1 MVELVVLVALLS
13 GVVGVLAGYRDGVR
27 LAESAVPTPG
37 VDPVYEQY
45 KLGLQDYQ
53 NGRYE
58 LARQRLEYVVAL
70 RPDAYPQAWDY
81 LTRSLM
87 ALNATATFTPAPPTL
102 TPTAIPT
109 LTPTRDLSGA
119 QSIFQ
124 RAQMLMSQGDWDGA
138 IVALLA
144 LRDEDLYYRVVEVDD
159 MLYTALRQRGEQ
171 RILSQGDL
179 EGGIYDLSLAEK
191 FGPLDY
197 NATVYRDWA
206 RLYLTALGFW
216 EAYPEQAV
224 YYFGQ
229 VAAAVPGLRD
239 GSGLT
244 AAWRY
249 HWSLIH
255 YGNQLAAEGEWCAAR
270 TQYEQALAY
279 NNNPDVEPT
288 ATYVAYQCAPP
299 TAVPS
304 ATPTITPTPTATPT
318 ITLTATAGPSPTPT
332 LSPTGGAAT
341 LTPTATFT
349 PTPSPAATATV
360 TPTATTAPTATDTPF
375 PSATPLPS
383 DTPLPSNTPAP
394 TSTPLPT
401 DTPAPTNTPLP
412 TDTPAPSP
420 TPG

>member
-1 MVELVVLVALLS
+1 MKRFLRFLLIFLTLVGIVLS
-13 GVVGVLAGYRDGVR
+13 GVVGALAGYRQGAQQAQST
-27 LAESAVPTPG
+27 LQAVS
-37 VDPVYEQY
+37 DEAVYEQY

-53 NGRYE
+53 AGRYD

-70 RPDAYPQAWDY
+70 RPDDYSEAWEY
-81 LTRSLM
+81 LTLSLK
-87 ALNATATFTPAPPTL
+87 ALHATATVTPAPPTL
-102 TPTAIPT
+102 TPSATPT

-124 RAQMLMSQGDWDGA
+124 RAQLLISQGDWDGA

-144 LRDEDLYYRVVEVDD
+144 LRDEDLYYRVTEVDD

-171 RILSQGDL
+171 RILLQGDL

-255 YGNQLAAEGEWCAAR
+255 FGNQLAAEGEWCAAR
-270 TQYEQALAY
+270 TQYERALAY
-279 NNNPDVEPT
+279 DNNPEVEPT
-288 ATYVAYQCAPP
+288 ATYVAYRCAPP
-299 TAVPS
+299 TSAPS
-304 ATPTITPTPTATPT
+304 ATPSLTLTPTMTPT
-318 ITLTATAGPSPTPT
+318 VTFTATAGPSPT
-332 LSPTGGAAT
+332 ST
-341 LTPTATFT
+341 LTPTVNAATFT
-349 PTPSPAATATV
+349 PTATMTPSPAATV
-360 TPTATTAPTATDTPF
+360 TDTPTV
-375 PSATPLPS
+375 PTSTDTPLPS
-383 DTPLPSNTPAP
+383 DTPV
-394 TSTPLPT
+394 
-401 DTPAPTNTPLP
+401 PTNTPLP
-412 TDTPAPSP
+412 TATDTPVPTDTPLPSDTP
-420 TPG
+420 TPSTTPG